1 MVRSDRARN
10 RCARLCLI
18 MVAAG
23 TAASAHA
30 VEYTE
35 GPAVAIVP
43 FKGSGPEAQMGKGLA
58 DMVVT
63 DVVQLAPPACKLVV
77 VEWEKRALVEA
88 EIKLQQRP
96 EFDPATRAKPGKLI
110 DPRYFLEGSV
120 GASSSE
126 VGWSLQLRDSKTNR
140 IVARESGQTKRDAL
154 SNDDLLKISERI
166 ARRVIASLCSTG
178 ADYSGRRTA
187 SPAPPPPP
195 PAPASVQ
202 GPPPVPQAPPPPS
215 PSQDVQDAVNTMNK
229 LRGLFGR

>member
-1 MVRSDRARN
+1 MNRFDRARN
-10 RCARLCLI
+10 GRWRLGFFMLAAA
-18 MVAAG
+18 VAPLAD
-23 TAASAHA
+23 A

-35 GPAVAIVP
+35 GPSVAIVP
-43 FKGSGPEAQMGKGLA
+43 FKGSGPNAYMGRGLA

-63 DVVQLAPPACKLVV
+63 DLVQLAPPRCKLAV
-77 VEWEKRALVEA
+77 VEWARRAEVEA

-96 EFDPATRAKPGKLI
+96 EFDPSTRVKPGQMI
-110 DPRYFLEGSV
+110 DPRYFVEGSV
-120 GASSSE
+120 TTSQTE
-126 VGWSLQLRDSKTNR
+126 TGWSLQLRDSKTNR
-140 IVARESGQTKRDAL
+140 VVARDAGKA
-154 SNDDLLKISERI
+154 SNDDVLNVSGAI
-166 ARRVIASLCSTG
+166 ARRLIASLCSTG

-215 PSQDVQDAVNTMNK
+215 PTQDVQDAVNTMNK

>member
-18 MVAAG
+18 MVAA
-23 TAASAHA
+23 AVAPLAYA

-43 FKGSGPEAQMGKGLA
+43 FKGSGPNAYMGKGLA
-58 DMVVT
+58 EMVVT
-63 DVVQLAPPACKLVV
+63 DVVQLAPPRCKLVV
-77 VEWEKRALVEA
+77 VEWARRAEVEA

-96 EFDPATRAKPGKLI
+96 EFDPSTRVKPGQLI
-110 DPRYFLEGSV
+110 DPRYFVEGSV
-120 GASSSE
+120 TTSQTE
-126 VGWSLQLRDSKTNR
+126 TGWSLQLRDSKTNR
-140 IVARESGQTKRDAL
+140 VVARDSGKA
-154 SNDDLLKISERI
+154 SNDDVLHVSGAI
-166 ARRVIASLCSTG
+166 ARRLIASLCSTG

>member
-23 TAASAHA
+23 AAASVHA

-35 GPAVAIVP
+35 GPAVAITV
-43 FKGSGPEAQMGKGLA
+43 FKSSGPNAYVGKGLT
-58 DMVVT
+58 DMVIT
-63 DVVQLAPPACKLVV
+63 DVVQMAPPPCKLVV

-88 EIKLQQRP
+88 EVKLQQRP
-96 EFDPATRAKPGKLI
+96 EFDPATRVQPGKMI
-110 DPRYFLEGSV
+110 DARYFLEGSAV
-120 GASSSE
+120 LTSTEFS
-126 VGWSLQLRDSKTNR
+126 WSLQLRDSKTNR
-140 IVARESGQTKRDAL
+140 IVARDVGKETEGSVMEVASQ
-154 SNDDLLKISERI
+154 RI
-166 ARRVIASLCSTG
+166 ARRLLNSLCSTG

>member
-1 MVRSDRARN
+1 
-10 RCARLCLI
+10 

-23 TAASAHA
+23 TPASVHA

-43 FKGSGPEAQMGKGLA
+43 FKGSGPNAYMGKGLA
-58 DMVVT
+58 EMVVT
-63 DVVQLAPPACKLVV
+63 DVVQLAPPRCKLVV
-77 VEWEKRALVEA
+77 VEWARRAEVEA

-96 EFDPATRAKPGKLI
+96 EFDPSTRVKPGHLI
-110 DPRYFLEGSV
+110 DPRYFVEGSV
-120 GASSSE
+120 TTSQTE
-126 VGWSLQLRDSKTNR
+126 TGWSLQLRDSKTNR
-140 IVARESGQTKRDAL
+140 IVARDVGKETEGSVMEVASQ
-154 SNDDLLKISERI
+154 RI
-166 ARRVIASLCSTG
+166 ARRLLNSLCSTG

>member
-23 TAASAHA
+23 TPASVHA

-43 FKGSGPEAQMGKGLA
+43 FKGSGPNAYMGKGLA
-58 DMVVT
+58 EMVVT
-63 DVVQLAPPACKLVV
+63 DVVQLAPPRCKLVV
-77 VEWEKRALVEA
+77 VEWARRAEVEA

-96 EFDPATRAKPGKLI
+96 EFDPSTRVKPGHLI
-110 DPRYFLEGSV
+110 DPRYFVEGSV
-120 GASSSE
+120 TTSQTE
-126 VGWSLQLRDSKTNR
+126 TGWSLQLRDSKTNR
-140 IVARESGQTKRDAL
+140 VVARDSGKA
-154 SNDDLLKISERI
+154 SNDDVLHVSGAI
-166 ARRVIASLCSTG
+166 ARRLINSLCSTG